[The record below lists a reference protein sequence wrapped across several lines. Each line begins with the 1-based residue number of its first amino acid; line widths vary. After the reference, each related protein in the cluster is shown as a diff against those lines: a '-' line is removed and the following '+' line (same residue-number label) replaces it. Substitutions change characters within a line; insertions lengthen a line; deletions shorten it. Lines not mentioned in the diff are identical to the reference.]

1 MRILVFVIG
10 FLMVATEASAQPTT
24 NGGATAAAFA
34 EGLLTITGAGFG
46 EPGRTSAF
54 VLIEGG
60 TVRRIP
66 STAVEI
72 THCDINAQK
81 LRTKSDPQALYSV
94 NRKM

>member
-34 EGLLTITGAGFG
+34 QGLLTITGAGFG

-54 VLIEGG
+54 VLIEAG

-72 THCDINAQK
+72 THWADRQIVVHLPEGA
-81 LRTKSDPQALYSV
+81 RSG
-94 NRKM
+94 RFRRRR